1 MALEAITAAV
11 AQMRESNT
19 QIADAAEQQSGV
31 AEELNRSVTGIRD
44 VTEQTVEQTA
54 VSAAT
59 SSELAALSKELSKA
73 IQQFKL

>member
-1 MALEAITAAV
+1 
-11 AQMRESNT
+11 MRESNT

-44 VTEQTVEQTA
+44 VTEQTVTQTA
-54 VSAAT
+54 ASANT
-59 SSELAALSKELSKA
+59 STELAALSSELSKA